1 MLYILK
7 ELRKYTQE
15 DKELSFLLLENLK
28 DHMVTYHY
36 ITTQANRKHG

>member
-15 DKELSFLLLENLK
+15 DIELSFLLLKNLK
-28 DHMVTYHY
+28 DHMVIGHIPLYNY
-36 ITTQANRKHG
+36 SG